1 MAADRKLLARFLAYV
16 ALYVLGAEFAVV
28 FISSP
33 EQVTLIWPSAG
44 VAYAVLLHHG
54 IRWWPVIPIGILV
67 SHLVV
72 SPAPLLFIPFS
83 LASNTLGAIVATA
96 LVLRIGGA
104 ETLHLRV
111 QSGLLILA
119 GALVNAA
126 ISALIGVSGMVFAGM
141 VPMQEYGS
149 AIGKWIAGDVFGIVA
164 VTPFV
169 LMVLRVIERGALR
182 DEKLVYPAVG
192 ERVLWALAA
201 VASGILIVQASR
213 ASPAF
218 AIGLSFLPLTLL
230 LWSALRF
237 EPIFTAGATML
248 LAFVVVT
255 LIGLGVGGF
264 QAPTNLLESVILL
277 SLLTLM
283 GVIPQ
288 MVAAANYRVQASAA
302 ELLRRARTDRLTGLP
317 NRLAFEEQLDR
328 VLSSRP
334 DIASGGAMAYVDLDQ
349 FKLLNDT
356 ASHAAGDAAI
366 RQLASVMRA
375 GLPEDVLLARLGA
388 DEFGLLWPT
397 ADAARAEREAR
408 ELRQRIAD
416 FRFAYAD
423 RVFALSASIG
433 LVPFPG
439 RRSTMAEVL
448 ALADTACYTAK
459 ELGGNRVITSTSDTR
474 ALLER
479 TKAMD
484 WVVRINDALT
494 HDRFVLHGQRIQPF
508 AGGGAPTFEI
518 LLRLRDQEEEV
529 LPGRFIPAAERFQ
542 LAARIDRHVVER
554 TLQWLET
561 DPKAGLACVHIN
573 LSASTLADEDFA
585 AFLRQRLRA
594 SSVDP
599 SRICFEVTET
609 SAVRDLEHA
618 RQLIAQCKAMGVRFA
633 LDDFGSG
640 FCSFGYL
647 RQLDVDMLKIDG
659 SFIKNLEHDPL
670 SKAIVRSIV
679 EIGRVLGRQ
688 VVAECVEDLYTGR
701 LLRRMGVDAVQGW
714 AYHRPEP
721 LPLLLASVA

>member
-1 MAADRKLLARFLAYV
+1 MPAERSLLARFLTYV
-16 ALYVLGAEFAVV
+16 VLYVLGAEFAVV

-54 IRWWPVIPIGILV
+54 IRWWPVIPTGILLT
-67 SHLVV
+67 HLIV
-72 SPAPLLFIPFS
+72 SPAPLPFIPFS
-83 LASNTLGAIVATA
+83 LASNTIGTIVAVA
-96 LVLRIGGA
+96 LVLRIGGP
-104 ETLHLRV
+104 ETVRLRV
-111 QSGLLILA
+111 QSGLLMLA

-126 ISALIGVSGMVFAGM
+126 ISAIIGVSGMVMSGMASANEFAIA
-141 VPMQEYGS
+141 V
-149 AIGKWIAGDVFGIVA
+149 GKWMAGDVFGIVA
-164 VTPFV
+164 VAPFL
-169 LMVLRVIERGALR
+169 LMTLRAIERGALT
-182 DEKLVYPAVG
+182 DDKLAYPAMG
-192 ERVLWALAA
+192 ERSAWALAT
-201 VASGILIVQASR
+201 VTCGILIVEASR
-213 ASPAF
+213 ASPGF
-218 AIGLSFLPLTLL
+218 AIGLGFLPLTLL

-237 EPIFTAGATML
+237 EPIFTAGATTL

-255 LIGLGVGGF
+255 LIGLGIGGF
-264 QAPTNLLESVILL
+264 QAPANLLETFILL

-288 MVAAANYRVQASAA
+288 MVAAANYRMQAGAA

-317 NRLAFEEQLDR
+317 NRLAFEEGLDE

-334 DIASGGAMAYVDLDQ
+334 DIASGGALAYVDLDQ
-349 FKLLNDT
+349 FKIVNDT
-356 ASHAAGDAAI
+356 ASHAAGDEAI
-366 RQLASVMRA
+366 RQLSSVMRA
-375 GLPEDVLLARLGA
+375 GLAEDVLLAHLGA

-397 ADAARAEREAR
+397 ADATRAEHEAR

-416 FRFAYAD
+416 FRFSYAD
-423 RVFALSASIG
+423 HVFALTASIG
-433 LVPFPG
+433 LVPFPA
-439 RRSTMAEVL
+439 RRSTLAEVL
-448 ALADTACYTAK
+448 ALADTSCYTAK
-459 ELGGNRVITSTSDTR
+459 ELGGNRVITPTSDTR

-479 TKAMD
+479 TNAMG
-484 WVVRINDALT
+484 WVVRINDALE

-518 LLRLRDQEEEV
+518 LLRLTDGDEEV

-554 TLQWLET
+554 TLQWLES
-561 DPKAGLACVHIN
+561 DANARLARVNIN

-585 AFLRQRLRA
+585 LFLRQRLRA
-594 SSVDP
+594 SPVDP

-618 RQLIAQCKAMGVRFA
+618 RQFIAQCKAMGVRFA
-633 LDDFGSG
+633 LDDFGTG

-647 RQLDVDMLKIDG
+647 RQLDVDALKIDG
-659 SFIKNLEHDPL
+659 SFVRELERDPL
-670 SKAIVRSIV
+670 SQAIVRSIV

-688 VVAECVEDLYTGR
+688 VVAECVEDVRTGR
-701 LLRRMGVDAVQGW
+701 LLQDMGVNAVQGW

-721 LPLLLASVA
+721 LRVLLAAAA